1 MNYIRTTNRQTSI
14 NKLFERQGQ
23 NKTAQTVLSN
33 TTVRIVITIITIKT
47 SFLKLNYNNNA
58 FSWFQ

>member
-1 MNYIRTTNRQTSI
+1 M
-14 NKLFERQGQ
+14 FESQGQ
-23 NKTAQTVLSN
+23 NKTAQAMSTN

-47 SFLKLNYNNNA
+47 SFVKLNYKNNA